1 VEIGSGIAIAGSAF
15 AVAGVAVK
23 WISSVSNNSSR
34 QCNSHAMIA
43 QQIEDIKEWLH
54 KIEAK
59 LDRVIERL

>member
-1 VEIGSGIAIAGSAF
+1 MEIGSGIAIAGSAF
-15 AVAGVAVK
+15 AVAGIAVK
-23 WISSVSNNSSR
+23 WISAVNSNSSK

-43 QQIEDIKEWLH
+43 QQIEDIKGWLH